1 MTAGQRSSRAPMALL
16 RRRIGPG
23 LTLLRGG
30 GFPRVEKTLR
40 HRGETEVWIGI
51 GGNVGEVRRRF
62 ERLRHFLKR
71 SSDLRLLE
79 SSPIL
84 VNPPFG
90 YLDQPDFLNAVL
102 RIATALPPRALLRRL
117 LRIERRF
124 GRRRSFPNAPRTLDL
139 DILFYGERRVR
150 RKDLTIPHPHWRERE
165 SVTIPLAQMRRRPR
179 LSETLRS
186 RGATERRKKEQ

>member
-1 MTAGQRSSRAPMALL
+1 MALL

-23 LTLLRGG
+23 LTLLRGD
-30 GFPRVEKTLR
+30 GFPRIERRRVR
-40 HRGETEVWIGI
+40 PGETEVWIGI
-51 GGNVGEVRRRF
+51 GGNVGDVYRRF
-62 ERLRHFLKR
+62 GRLRIFLQR
-71 SSDLRLLE
+71 SPDLRLLE

-102 RIATALPPRALLRRL
+102 RVATALPPRVLLRRL

-139 DILFYGERRVR
+139 DILFYGERRLGR
-150 RKDLTIPHPHWRERE
+150 NDLTIPHPHWRERE
-165 SVTIPLAQMRRRPR
+165 SVTIPLAQMKKRPR
-179 LSETLRS
+179 LSTMPRS
-186 RGATERRKKEQ
+186 RGRAQRKKQQQ